1 MEDDAFEIQA
11 GILTP
16 PLRNTKSPPKN
27 ALEKTNQARNPPF
40 TPLEAKKNN
49 LNSDM
54 SPHFVTCVAP

>member
-27 ALEKTNQARNPPF
+27 AVEKTNQARNPPF
-40 TPLEAKKNN
+40 TPLEAKK
-49 LNSDM
+49 
-54 SPHFVTCVAP
+54 TI